1 MRRTMNI
8 SVTDEMHRF
17 ILARTRAGRHSS
29 VSEYI
34 RSLVRGDGHDPL
46 DLSPGPPNPPRRA
59 NDYFTAAAAVR
70 RLWAGTVGTRN

>member
-1 MRRTMNI
+1 MNI

-34 RSLVRGDGHDPL
+34 RSLVRGDGHGSL
-46 DLSPGPPNPPRRA
+46 DLSPKPPGRPRRA
-59 NDYFTAAAAVR
+59 NDYLSNPAASDE
-70 RLWAGTVGTRN
+70 